1 MSGAR
6 NVRWA
11 VVGFAAAAAAF
22 APTIAG
28 AQAPGRSPRAISG
41 IFGGG
46 PPPDPNRTRQEFSMS
61 VNLLAGYDDNLVIGS
76 SSAPPTGGQPDA
88 AGYLGDAQVDFE
100 YFRGRTERSL
110 TIRGG
115 GHATRYSEAEVGFQ
129 NDASLTVSAVT
140 RVRRRDQWRVNG
152 AVAYDDYA
160 TLGAFESLEPALGI
174 GDLPTATPDARLT
187 QTSSVASQIGT
198 NYLWAAGRN
207 DSLDLQYSF
216 SARRYS
222 STALEAE
229 PDVDTHRAAV
239 AHSRAFGRR
248 MSLRTAYEYS
258 KADAQDRLGPLPL
271 VEHTITLGPVWQ
283 RQVSRTRRL
292 EVALSAGAQY
302 VETIT
307 RDLAREDIEYWTP
320 AGSASVRLDLG
331 RSWAVWSDYNRST
344 SIVPLVATTALTT
357 DAVSLSTGGRLSER
371 LGLTFTTGWA
381 RGASDEATGGT
392 DNYTT
397 VLAGTQFQWRLGR
410 RIAAMAGHTYYQYR
424 FDATSNLPEG
434 FARTG
439 SRNAVRV
446 GVTIW
451 LPLVGRY
458 LAEPSGGGRL

>member
-1 MSGAR
+1 MIGW

-11 VVGFAAAAAAF
+11 VAGVAAVAAAL
-22 APTIAG
+22 APSTAG

-46 PPPDPNRTRQEFSMS
+46 PPPDPDRTRQEFSMS
-61 VNLLAGYDDNLVIGS
+61 VNLLAGYDDNLVIGA
-76 SSAPPTGGQPDA
+76 SSAPPTGAQQDA

-115 GHATRYSEAEVGFQ
+115 GHSIRYSEAEVGFQ
-129 NDASLTVSAVT
+129 NDANLTLSAVT

-160 TLGAFESLEPALGI
+160 TLGAFESLEPALGL
-174 GDLPTATPDARLT
+174 DLPTATPDARLT
-187 QTSSVASQIGT
+187 QTSSIAGQVGT
-198 NYLWAAGRN
+198 GYLWTPGRN

-248 MSLRTAYEYS
+248 VSLRTGYEYS
-258 KADAQDRLGPLPL
+258 KADAQDRLGPLP
-271 VEHTITLGPVWQ
+271 VTEHTVTLGPVWQ

-302 VETIT
+302 VETVT
-307 RDLAREDIEYWTP
+307 RDDARQDIAYWTP

-331 RSWAVWSDYNRST
+331 RSWAVWSDYSRNT

-371 LGLTFTTGWA
+371 FGLTFTTGWA
-381 RGASDEATGGT
+381 RGASDEATGAA

-397 VLAGTQFQWRLGR
+397 VLAGTQLQWRLGR

-424 FDATSNLPEG
+424 FDATSNLPVG
-434 FARTG
+434 FAPSG

-451 LPLVGRY
+451 LPLIGRY
-458 LAEPSGGGRL
+458 LAEPGGGGR